1 MDLTNEKSIDTKES
15 EIKFGTD
22 GWRAIISQDFN
33 FTNLTKVSIAIANF
47 IKSNQR
53 KELDIYK
60 IDYTKHKD
68 ASYKVNYR
76 DYSYGVAIGYDF
88 RFMSEIYA
96 QKVAEILS
104 AFDIPVY
111 LSEYNCSTPA
121 LSLATYKN
129 YSAGIMITAS
139 HNPYYYNGVKYKAEY
154 GGSSTPEMTKLIESY
169 LKDIPNEFNNL
180 KPKRNLIKKINFNKT
195 YLNELLNFIDIEKIK
210 DYVIKNNII
219 IVVDYMYGVLAN
231 SFRYLLNLEN
241 LIELN
246 NNRNPYFGG
255 KSPEPIPANLK
266 ELENVINIIGD
277 NSIGFAF
284 DGDGDRIFAKTK
296 DSWLTPHE
304 ILPILALHLIKN
316 KNWDGKLIR
325 TLPTSTKLKRI
336 GDYFNIETIEVP
348 VGFKY
353 IADLFVKENILIGGE
368 ESGGIGFKNHIPE
381 RDSLLNAL
389 FILEFLAYENLKPNE
404 LINYLHKFTKES
416 YCYRYDWHF
425 ENIEQQQNTFNK
437 IKNNLDLFKNILDG
451 EIEIKDYIRIKKDDY
466 NWIILRPS
474 GTEPLIRVYSESI
487 TYNQAQNL
495 INSLLNKFNIKN

>member
-1 MDLTNEKSIDTKES
+1 MDLSNQKES
-15 EIKFGTD
+15 NKIKFGTD

-33 FTNLTKVSIAIANF
+33 FDNLIKISIAIAKF
-47 IKSNQR
+47 IKSKER

-60 IDYTKHKD
+60 IDYNKYKA

-76 DYSYGVAIGYDF
+76 EYIQGVSIGYDF

-96 QKVAEILS
+96 NKVAEILS
-104 AFDIPVY
+104 AFEIPVY
-111 LSEYNCSTPA
+111 LSNNHCSTPA
-121 LSLATYKN
+121 LSLATYKK
-129 YSAGIMITAS
+129 YAAGIMITAS

-169 LKDIPNEFNNL
+169 LNDIDNLNL
-180 KPKRNLIKKINFNKT
+180 KPNYNLINYVDFNSN
-195 YLNELLNFIDIEKIK
+195 YLNELLSFVDLEKIK
-210 DYVIKNNII
+210 NYILKNNII
-219 IVVDYMYGVLAN
+219 IVIDYMYGVLAK
-231 SFRYLLNLEN
+231 SFKQLLNLESN

-246 NNRNPYFGG
+246 NYRNPYFGG
-255 KSPEPIPANLK
+255 KSPEPIPSNLS
-266 ELENVINIIGD
+266 ELKNVIDIIGD

-296 DSWLTPHE
+296 SHWVSPHE

-316 KNWDGKLIR
+316 KKWNGKLVR
-325 TLPTSTKLKRI
+325 TLPTSTKIKRI

-389 FILEFLAYENLKPNE
+389 FVLEFLAYENIKPNE
-404 LINYLHKFTKES
+404 LINYLHNFTKES
-416 YCYRYDWHF
+416 YCYRYDLHF
-425 ENIEQQQNTFNK
+425 ESLDNQQETFNK
-437 IKNNLDLFKNILDG
+437 IKNNPDILKDILDG
-451 EIEIKDYIRIKKDDY
+451 DIEIKDYIRVKKDDY
-466 NWIILRPS
+466 NWLVLRPS
-474 GTEPLIRVYSESI
+474 GTEPLIRIYSEAS
-487 TYNQAQNL
+487 NFNKAQDL
-495 INSLLNKFNIKN
+495 VNSLLNKINK